1 MDLNTLKEYIKT
13 HKISLEQDLDE
24 CMGDWAIIDDLTPR
38 IETLQYVLEL
48 IDDRKH
54 IEGE

>member
-1 MDLNTLKEYIKT
+1 MDLNTLKEYIKI

-38 IETLQYVLEL
+38 IETLEYVLEL
-48 IDDRKH
+48 ID
-54 IEGE
+54 E

>member
-1 MDLNTLKEYIKT
+1 MDLNTLKEYIKI

-24 CMGDWAIIDDLTPR
+24 CMVDWAIIDDLAPR

-48 IDDRKH
+48 ID
-54 IEGE
+54 E